1 MKTQPTE
8 WKKKWSKTDKGLIS
22 KNTETAHV
30 TQQQQNKSK
39 KKKNNAIGKWA
50 EDLKRHFSKE
60 EI

>member
-1 MKTQPTE
+1 MKRQPTE

-22 KNTETAHV
+22 KNIQTAHI

-39 KKKNNAIGKWA
+39 KTNAIGKWA

-60 EI
+60 VI

>member
-39 KKKNNAIGKWA
+39 KKKTMQLENEQKT
-50 EDLKRHFSKE
+50 
-60 EI
+60 